1 MAPKRTPPKGDA
13 AAPAPAEGAAAPAE
27 PRAAAAAASAPVEY
41 EFMGPYLG
49 PIGMMI
55 GLPIV
60 CYGLMAA
67 CNEGGCVSASD
78 PFGTWPGLPAGA
90 RVWSPRAFAVVF
102 GWMAAHLAVHVAA
115 EGETR
120 KGVVLADG
128 SRLEYKLTGIQNLG
142 AVVALAALTAA
153 TGRLELLAWPHEHAL
168 ELLTASLTLSCLL
181 SLWLYASSF
190 RSPAVPRWALAND
203 TGRRLYDFF
212 LGRERNP
219 RVGGVDLKAFCELV
233 PGLTGWFALDVS
245 AVAHAYLR
253 GDAQAA
259 RVAGLVTLFQ
269 GIYVADALACES
281 SILTTMDITT
291 DGFGFMLAF
300 GDLTWV
306 PFTYSLQA
314 RVAASGAFSAPAPSC
329 PLGEDGACLADAP
342 AAAASPLA
350 FASSLHGT
358 ILLCLLN
365 LVGYVV
371 FRGSNSVKDL
381 FRRDPNDPRLRG
393 LQSMPTAR
401 GTRLITS
408 GWWGMCRHPN
418 YLGDWIMAWAWCL
431 PLGVSNLV
439 PFFYVIY
446 FGALLFHRCMR
457 DDHFCKQKYGAD
469 WDVYKAKVKYAL
481 IPYVY

>member
-1 MAPKRTPPKGDA
+1 
-13 AAPAPAEGAAAPAE
+13 
-27 PRAAAAAASAPVEY
+27 
-41 EFMGPYLG
+41 MGPYLG

-60 CYGLMAA
+60 CYGLVAA
-67 CNEGGCVSASD
+67 CNEGGCVSVSD
-78 PFGTWPGLPAGA
+78 PFGTWPGLPEGT
-90 RVWSPRAFAVVF
+90 RLWSPVAFFVVF
-102 GWMAAHLAVHVAA
+102 GWMLGHVGLHVAA
-115 EGETR
+115 EAPTH

-128 SRLEYKLTGIQNLG
+128 SRLDYKLTGIKNFG
-142 AVVALAALTAA
+142 AVVAMVALLAAS
-153 TGRLELLAWPHEHAL
+153 GRLDVLAWPHEHVL
-168 ELLTASLTLSCLL
+168 ELLTASLVLSTLL
-181 SLWLYASSF
+181 SVYLYASSF
-190 RSPAVPRWALAND
+190 RRPAVPRWALAND
-203 TGRRLYDFF
+203 TGKRLYDFF

-219 RVGGVDLKAFCELV
+219 RLDGVDLKAFCELV

-253 GDAQAA
+253 GDAQAL

-314 RVAASGAFSAPAPSC
+314 RIAASGVFSDGGAALAPGC
-329 PLGEDGACLADAP
+329 PLGENGTCLVEP
-342 AAAASPLA
+342 AAAAKSPLA
-350 FASSLHGT
+350 FAASMHGML
-358 ILLCLLN
+358 LLCLLN
-365 LVGYVV
+365 LAGYVV
-371 FRGSNSVKDL
+371 FRGSNSIKDL
-381 FRRDPNDPRLRG
+381 FRRNPNDPRLRG

-401 GTRLITS
+401 GTRLMTS

-431 PLGVSNLV
+431 PLGVSNVV

-469 WDVYKAKVKYAL
+469 WNVYKAKVKYAL